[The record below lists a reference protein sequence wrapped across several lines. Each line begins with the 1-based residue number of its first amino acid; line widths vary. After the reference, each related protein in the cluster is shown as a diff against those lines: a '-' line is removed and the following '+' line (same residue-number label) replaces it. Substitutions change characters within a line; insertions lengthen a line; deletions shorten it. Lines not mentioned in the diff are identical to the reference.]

1 MQIEGVDFFNTF
13 APVVQWA
20 TVRLLLNLSITL
32 NLDSVQVDYVSAFWQ
47 APIKED
53 VRMVTFARLI
63 KL

>member
-32 NLDSVQVDYVSAFWQ
+32 DLESVQVDYVSAFCQ
-47 APIKED
+47 APIEED
-53 VRMVTFARLI
+53 VYV
-63 KL
+63 